1 VVVNKLGLFT
11 NIKEKMMNKKI
22 KISLLGCTAIGSGLA
37 QAEQTLSLHQ
47 MQYQEDEDRIKV
59 ADTSLAL
66 TVDFGVDYSL
76 DLSLGYDSVTGASPT
91 WQIANSGGV
100 SNAEFI
106 FRQDE
111 LKQGQAMTDETLLGY
126 AYDVNRYQIQRVPLE
141 DTRKSAAA
149 ALTIR
154 DFYRNEWTIGV
165 AHSKESDYKSSSVSA
180 SYLLFLDKGKNRS
193 VNIGFAY
200 LNDETLVFGTG
211 YQSRTEEKIQV
222 INFETGLTQVLSPT
236 SVFDMKLFFNHDN
249 GYLSNHYLTILRGI
263 DINEDNTITD
273 DEYFLSADSR
283 PDIRNGFGTK
293 LSYSAQFWSWM
304 TGQFSY
310 RYYQDNWNIS
320 SHTTSASLS
329 FEVFDGLFIIPEY
342 IRYEQSQ
349 ATFYLNPN
357 VEKPYFMASGDG
369 SNDTRLGSF
378 SADTYGLTI
387 SYQVTNEWQ
396 LDLAVNR
403 YEQTN
408 QFAASWAVLGVN
420 YRF

>member
-1 VVVNKLGLFT
+1 
-11 NIKEKMMNKKI
+11 MNKKI
-22 KISLLGCTAIGSGLA
+22 KISVLGCTAISSGLA

-47 MQYQEDEDRIKV
+47 MQYQEDDDRIKV

-66 TVDFGVDYSL
+66 KLDFGVDYSL

-91 WQIANSGGV
+91 WQIANTAGLSGTEAV
-100 SNAEFI
+100 
-106 FRQDE
+106 FRQGE
-111 LKQGQAMTDETLLGY
+111 LEQGQAMTDETLLGY
-126 AYDVNRYQIQRVPLE
+126 AHDVSQYQIKRVPLE
-141 DTRKSAAA
+141 DTRKSVAAS
-149 ALTIR
+149 LTVR
-154 DFYRNEWTIGV
+154 DRYRNEWSFGL
-165 AHSKESDYKSSSVSA
+165 AHSKESDYKSNSASA

-193 VNIGFAY
+193 VNIGLAY

-263 DINEDNTITD
+263 DLNEDNIVTD
-273 DEYFLSADSR
+273 DEYFLAADSR
-283 PDIRNGFGTK
+283 PEVRNGFGSK
-293 LSYSAQFWSWM
+293 LSYSNQFYSWL

-310 RYYQDNWNIS
+310 RYYQDNWKID
-320 SHTTSASLS
+320 SHTVNASLS
-329 FEVFDGLFIIPEY
+329 FEVIDGLFIIPEY
-342 IRYEQSQ
+342 IRYQQ
-349 ATFYLNPN
+349 GKAKFYLNPN
-357 VEKPYFMASGDG
+357 EEQPYFTAHGEG
-369 SNDTRLGSF
+369 SNDTRLGDF
-378 SADTYGLTI
+378 SADTYGLTV
-387 SYQVTNEWQ
+387 SYQIGNNWQ
-396 LDLAVNR
+396 LDFSVNR